1 MHEFLKKAD
10 NITELEKCRV
20 KENGYGYNLLLVF
33 CLDLITISQYCQ
45 LLEITVIL

>member
-10 NITELEKCRV
+10 DITELEKCRV
-20 KENGYGYNLLLVF
+20 KENGCNLLLVF